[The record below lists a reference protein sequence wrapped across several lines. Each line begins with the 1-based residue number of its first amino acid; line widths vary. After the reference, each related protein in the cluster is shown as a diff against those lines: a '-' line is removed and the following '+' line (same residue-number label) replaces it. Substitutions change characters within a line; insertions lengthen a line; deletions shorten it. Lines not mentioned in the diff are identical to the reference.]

1 MCFWSDVGIN
11 RRVLCHVTE
20 GISTANRNILIA
32 VEGTLKAIERM
43 VYPSL

>member
-1 MCFWSDVGIN
+1 M
-11 RRVLCHVTE
+11 CHVTE
-20 GISTANRNILIA
+20 GISTAHRNILIA